1 MTKRL
6 LNFDGTIKEFATESA
21 YLAHVMENGKKG
33 YTIGD
38 KVRVLKSTRDT
49 DYWHNHAAGED
60 GEVIRIKDH
69 GMPMRV
75 HGTGGSEQWHEMS
88 NIQAVHK
95 TGDGH
100 TVEIGMHLVGNEKA
114 TYGYTSTGVEVVVKE
129 IRSGGLIGV
138 SIKRDEPTEQVY
150 TVDAECFDFYP
161 VASKQDESDKKN
173 PYGLH
178 EVYTMKEKGSTDF
191 SVGDHVVK
199 IGHYRCV
206 RLSDGLEQYVSPK
219 RLEPSKTFVVG
230 GYALA
235 NKEADRRYRFTT
247 SDAKLRV
254 KAVNSVGIIVEI
266 EETHA
271 RGTGKHDVIADRF
284 VPAITPE
291 QLDAI
296 KDGDYSLYGATKKV
310 ESKPEAVAGAVY
322 EMLCDFTDSYGDK
335 LKNTQY
341 VVLSRVTGGH
351 VYAKRKSSGKV
362 YAIPRDE
369 LNTVAKLI
377 ALPIND

>member
-21 YLAHVMENGKKG
+21 YLAHVLENGKKG

-38 KVRVLKSTRDT
+38 KVRVLASRSAVG
-49 DYWHNHAAGED
+49 YLHNHAAGED
-60 GEVIRIKDH
+60 GEVMYVDDS

-75 HGTGGSEQWHEMS
+75 QGTGGLTQWHEMS
-88 NIQAVHK
+88 NIQALHK

-100 TVEIGMHLVGNEKA
+100 TIEIGMHLVGNEGA

-129 IRSGGLIGV
+129 IRGEGLIGV

-150 TVDAECFDFYP
+150 HVDAECFDFYP
-161 VASKQDESDKKN
+161 VAGEKDEIDKEN

-178 EVYTMKEKGSTDF
+178 EVYTMKEKGGTDF

-206 RLSDGLEQYVSPK
+206 RLSDGLEQYIRPN
-219 RLEPSKTFVVG
+219 RLEPAKTFVVG

-254 KAVNSVGIIVEI
+254 KEVNSVGIIVEI
-266 EETHA
+266 EETQA
-271 RGTGKHDVIADRF
+271 RGTGKHDVLADRF
-284 VPAITPE
+284 VPAITQE

-296 KDGDYSLYGATKKV
+296 KGGDYSLYGATKKV
-310 ESKPEAVAGAVY
+310 ESKPEAVKGAVY

-335 LKNTQY
+335 LKKAQY
-341 VVLSRVTGGH
+341 VVLSKVTGGH